1 MSGLAERLR
10 QVDDRVWDRALV
22 AVLCVLV
29 VLSVFGI
36 EDLEGPPALNLLV
49 ALGMTL
55 PLLARRSH
63 PIAGAAV
70 AAAGALILVIF
81 LTSPPELG
89 PPVFVL
95 IAYAYSSG
103 AHADGA
109 AAKAGFALIA
119 GAILVVCLIDTP
131 EDILFPFFVF
141 GVAPWAIG
149 RVIRTQTALARELAE
164 QEARVRAL
172 REQEEASAVA
182 SERARIARD
191 IHDVLAHS
199 LSVMVVQASGARRAL
214 AKDPEA
220 AIDAATLIER
230 SGRDALVELRRLFG
244 TVRRG
249 EVEGLDGSP
258 GLDQVEALVARARLA
273 GLPAT
278 LRIEGEPV
286 ELGAGADMAAYR
298 LVQEALTNAL
308 KHAGSSTTEVVVR
321 YRPDGVS
328 IEVVDEGDGHA
339 PANGHAVGGGHGLV
353 GMRERMSLYGGKV
366 EAGPREGGGF
376 AVRAHLPLQREAVL
390 K

>member
-1 MSGLAERLR
+1 MNRLVEKLR
-10 QVDDRVWDRALV
+10 QVEDRTWDRMLV
-22 AVLCVLV
+22 AFLSVLMVV
-29 VLSVFGI
+29 SVLSA
-36 EDLEGPPALNLLV
+36 EDLDGPPALNLLV
-49 ALGMTL
+49 ALGMAL
-55 PLLARRSH
+55 PLLARRTH
-63 PIAGAAV
+63 PVAA
-70 AAAGALILVIF
+70 AAAGAAGGLILVLF

-89 PPVFVL
+89 PPVFAL
-95 IAYAYSSG
+95 IAHSYSTG
-103 AHADGA
+103 VHADGA
-109 AAKAGFALIA
+109 ASKTGLALIA
-119 GAILVVCLIDTP
+119 GTILVVCLIDTP

-191 IHDVLAHS
+191 LHDVLAHS

-214 AKDPEA
+214 DKNPAAAVEA
-220 AIDAATLIER
+220 AGLIET

-249 EVEGLDGSP
+249 EVESLEGSP
-258 GLDQVEALVARARLA
+258 GLDSIEALVARARHA

-278 LRIEGEPV
+278 LRVEGEPV

-308 KHAGSSTTEVVVR
+308 KHAGSSTTEVYVR
-321 YRPDGVS
+321 HRPDGVS
-328 IEVVDEGDGHA
+328 IDVIDEGDGH
-339 PANGHAVGGGHGLV
+339 PPVNGDALSGGHGLV
-353 GMRERMSLYGGKV
+353 GMRERMNLYGGKV

-376 AVRAHLPLQREAVL
+376 AVRAYLPLQREAVL
-390 K
+390 T